1 MRGKDGENNGCNQ
14 PAEPS
19 NSMLFCSYYT
29 RLGRL
34 TVNWQLTAMSSQ
46 MCTSDSSGGGLL
58 TPDRALI
65 DWLRKFHTRIGGL
78 LCSSLSPAVWSF
90 SFGAFYS
97 QVFICLFSLS
107 LPPKK
112 TYGLMWPKGRHS
124 QGWVSVHRN
133 LLWFEKWN
141 CFPKNGIIFILVW
154 TARNVSL
161 GQRINRN
168 GY

>member
-34 TVNWQLTAMSSQ
+34 TVNWQLAAMSSQ

-65 DWLRKFHTRIGGL
+65 DWLRKFHSQIGGL
-78 LCSSLSPAVWSF
+78 LCSSLSLARCEAFHSVLFILRCLSASF
-90 SFGAFYS
+90 
-97 QVFICLFSLS
+97 LFHFLQ
-107 LPPKK
+107 KK
-112 TYGLMWPKGRHS
+112 TYGLMWPKGRHDR
-124 QGWVSVHRN
+124 GWTRA
-133 LLWFEKWN
+133 LPIWAKAGCRCTET
-141 CFPKNGIIFILVW
+141 CFGLKNEIASIFGGGF
-154 TARNVSL
+154 NS
-161 GQRINRN
+161 
-168 GY
+168 

>member
-34 TVNWQLTAMSSQ
+34 TVNWQLAAMSSQ
-46 MCTSDSSGGGLL
+46 KCMSDSSGGGLL

-107 LPPKK
+107 LNIRLNVTEGASWPRLNKSNPH
-112 TYGLMWPKGRHS
+112 LMVWKMK
-124 QGWVSVHRN
+124 
-133 LLWFEKWN
+133 LLSFWGGFQQLEM
-141 CFPKNGIIFILVW
+141 
-154 TARNVSL
+154 
-161 GQRINRN
+161 
-168 GY
+168 

>member
-19 NSMLFCSYYT
+19 SSMLFCSYYT

-34 TVNWQLTAMSSQ
+34 TVNWQLAAMNSQ
-46 MCTSDSSGGGLL
+46 KCTSDSPGGGLL

-78 LCSSLSPAVWSF
+78 LCSSLSPTVWSF

-107 LPPKK
+107 LPPKNIRLNV
-112 TYGLMWPKGRHS
+112 TEGVSWPRLNKSNPHLS
-124 QGWVSVHRN
+124 QGWVSLHRN
-133 LLWFEKWN
+133 LLWCEKWMN
-141 CFPKNGIIFILVW
+141 CFFGGLQQLEMWAWDKE
-154 TARNVSL
+154 
-161 GQRINRN
+161 
-168 GY
+168 